1 MPKLLLKFESS
12 VLKEINLDKS
22 SFTIGRKADNDIT
35 LDHTTVSGHHCK
47 VYDAGGKFFVEDLG
61 STNGT
66 FLNGKKIV
74 KSAGLRQN
82 DAIGIVKYTLVFVED
97 GKKAGDL
104 PEGSTGIKSVPP
116 KAQKRVKA
124 FLEVLE
130 GAVDKQEYE
139 ITATSTYIGKSSQAN
154 IPIKGSG
161 IFGKAPD
168 MAAVIAMRPD
178 GFFLMPI
185 KPDFAKHN
193 GNPLKVKVTLQDDDT
208 IEAGGT
214 KFRFFIK
221 EN

>member
-12 VLKEINLDKS
+12 VIKEINLDKPLFS
-22 SFTIGRKADNDIT
+22 IGRKPDNDIV
-35 LDHTTVSGHHCK
+35 LEHTTVSGYHCK
-47 VYDAGGKFFVEDLG
+47 IYDAGGSFFVEDLG

-66 FLNGKKIV
+66 FLNGKKIL
-74 KSAGLRQN
+74 KSGLHQN
-82 DAIGIVKYTLVFVED
+82 DAVGIVKYTLIFVED
-97 GKKAGDL
+97 GKKAEEISGIS
-104 PEGSTGIKSVPP
+104 PGIKFISP
-116 KAQKRVKA
+116 KIQKRVKA

-130 GAVDKQEYE
+130 GIVDKQEYE
-139 ITATSTYIGKSSQAN
+139 IIATSTYIGKSGQAN

-161 IFGKAPD
+161 IFGSAPD

-185 KPDFAKHN
+185 KEGFAKHN
-193 GNPLKVKVTLQDDDT
+193 GSPLKTKITLKDDDT

-221 EN
+221 SE

>member
-1 MPKLLLKFESS
+1 
-12 VLKEINLDKS
+12 VIKEINLDKP
-22 SFTIGRKADNDIT
+22 SFTLGRKADNDIV
-35 LDHTTVSGHHCK
+35 LEHTTVSGHHCK
-47 VYDAGGKFFVEDLG
+47 IYNAGGTFFVEDLG

-82 DAIGIVKYTLVFVED
+82 DAIGILKYTLVFVEE
-97 GKKAGDL
+97 GKKPGDL
-104 PEGSTGIKSVPP
+104 PENTGIKSVPP

-139 ITATSTYIGKSSQAN
+139 ISATSTYIGKSSQAN

-161 IFGKAPD
+161 IFGGAPD

-185 KPDFAKHN
+185 KEDFAKHN
-193 GNPLKVKVTLQDDDT
+193 GNPLKTKITLKDDDI

-214 KFRFFIK
+214 KFRFFVK
-221 EN
+221 AD

>member
-12 VLKEINLDKS
+12 VIKEINLDKS
-22 SFTIGRKADNDIT
+22 SFTIGRKDDNDIT
-35 LDHTTVSGHHCK
+35 LNHTTVSGHHCK

-82 DAIGIVKYTLVFVED
+82 DAIGIIKYTLIFVED
-97 GKKAGDL
+97 GKKVGDL
-104 PEGSTGIKSVPP
+104 PEGSTRIKSIPP
-116 KAQKRVKA
+116 KAQTRVTA

-139 ITATSTYIGKSSQAN
+139 ITATSTYLGKSNQAN

-168 MAAVIAMRPD
+168 MAAVITMRSD

-185 KPDFAKHN
+185 KENFAKHN
-193 GNPLKVKVTLQDDDT
+193 GNPLKIKVTLKDDDT

-221 EN
+221 EK